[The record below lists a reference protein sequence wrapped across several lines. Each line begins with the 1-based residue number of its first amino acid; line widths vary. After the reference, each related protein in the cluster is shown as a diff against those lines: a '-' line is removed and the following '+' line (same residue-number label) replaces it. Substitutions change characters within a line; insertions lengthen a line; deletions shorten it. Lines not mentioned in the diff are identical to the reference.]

1 MKLTIPRQQNRNRSL
16 AAALEMEAAV
26 LVHAAFWLL
35 LLSMFHWGMGVVPVL
50 LMVLLPAAMV
60 LLARRDVFTNYLV
73 FFTMVLSAL
82 VVLVGYRFFS
92 NGYLQMLNLAGN
104 AVNETAGFRFVP
116 FATTIPAGRET
127 LYVYAAEAVL
137 MLMTSAVAGQAAVRN
152 RMLPVFLMTV
162 VPVAAGLF
170 LFLKPSLLLLL
181 LFLGA
186 LLLFFVHCASGNG
199 GSGFSQTGVLWQAAG
214 SVLAFLALFL
224 LLFYNYSGSASVQK
238 FRSNVA
244 DRIETVRYSPDT
256 EGSGMTDGKLNKA
269 GDLHYDGT
277 LLFDITMEKATPGY
291 FRSFVGSRFE
301 NGTWKPLSTDAMTG
315 KYTGLDRWLAQR
327 NFYPWLQ
334 LGGLYGL
341 EAARNSS
348 SVSPRSI
355 TVENVGLYS
364 DQVYLNYEAVPDDD
378 LLQQGEPTEQGFYS
392 KGWKGLRSYT
402 YTSYAPLYTDY
413 GAEDLTAWAE
423 TLSGTEGFEAYQVP
437 EAMYRS
443 FVHDN
448 YLTIDDAY
456 EDIVFNT
463 GIRSFSNSRYQ
474 DIVHGVRKYLQD
486 NFEYSERVDLPKK
499 GGDALVQFASSTRAG
514 YDAHFATLAALLFR
528 SAGVPSRYM
537 EGYYLS
543 PQEMG
548 EYKSGK
554 PVSLSLSDEYAHA
567 WVEIYEDGIGWVP
580 VEVTPGYFTLEE
592 EATSEKKDS
601 VKKIRKES
609 PRPYYDGTPLQEQPE
624 ETPPEADRQTHGWV
638 YALVGVLALAAL
650 LAGGWFGGRR
660 AVRNRIAKADGPEA
674 TRFGYRFLLWLLDR
688 RKYPV
693 DPEDP
698 YALVGEL
705 GEPFRTYLDAVYR
718 DTYSAKE
725 EQLTPEERKAAAD
738 YVLDVWDNGKKP

>member
-1 MKLTIPRQQNRNRSL
+1 MKLTIPRQQNRDRSL

-26 LVHAAFWLL
+26 LVHVAFWLL

-50 LMVLLPAAMV
+50 LMVLLPLAMV
-60 LLARRDVFTNYLV
+60 LLARRTVFTNYLV

-82 VVLVGYRFFS
+82 VVLVGYKFFS
-92 NGYLQMLNLAGN
+92 NGFLHMLNLAGG

-137 MLMTSAVAGQAAVRN
+137 MLLTSAVVGQAAVHDC
-152 RMLPVFLMTV
+152 MLPVFLMTA

-170 LFLKPSLLLLL
+170 LLLKPSLLLVL

-186 LLLFFVHCASGNG
+186 LLLFFVHCVAGNG
-199 GSGFSQTGVLWQAAG
+199 GSGFSQTGILWQAAG

-238 FRSNVA
+238 LRNNVA
-244 DRIETVRYSPDT
+244 DRIETVRYAPET
-256 EGSGMTDGKLNKA
+256 EGSGMTDGNLNRA
-269 GDLHYDGT
+269 GDLSFDGT
-277 LLFDITMEKATPGY
+277 LLFELSMDKATPGY
-291 FRSFVGSRFE
+291 YRDFVGSRFA
-301 NGTWKPLSTDAMTG
+301 GGIWKPLSADAMTG
-315 KYTGLDRWLAQR
+315 KYMGLDQWLAQR
-327 NFYPWLQ
+327 GFYPWLQ
-334 LGGLYGL
+334 LGRLFSLDDSRTGPS
-341 EAARNSS
+341 RT
-348 SVSPRSI
+348 I

-364 DQVYLNYEAVPDDD
+364 DKVYLNYEAVPTDD
-378 LLQQGEPTEQGFYS
+378 LLKQVKPTEQGFFS
-392 KGWKGLRSYT
+392 KGWKGLRNYT
-402 YTSYAPLYTDY
+402 FTSYAPLCSDY
-413 GAEDLTAWAE
+413 GAEDLTAWTE
-423 TLSGTEGFEAYQVP
+423 SLSGAEGYDAYQVP

-448 YLTIDDAY
+448 YLEIDDAY
-456 EDIVFNT
+456 LDIVSET
-463 GIRSFSNSRYQ
+463 GISRFSNSRYQ

-486 NFEYSERVDLPKK
+486 NFEFSEKVDLPGK
-499 GGDALVQFASSTRAG
+499 GEDSLVQFASSTHAG

-543 PQEMG
+543 GQEMG
-548 EYKSGK
+548 GYKSGK
-554 PVSLSLSDEYAHA
+554 SVSLSISDEYSHA

-592 EATSEKKDS
+592 EETSETKDT
-601 VKKIRKES
+601 VKKVHKES
-609 PRPYYDGTPLQEQPE
+609 PRPYYDGTPLQEEPE
-624 ETPPEADRQTHGWV
+624 AAPPEAEKETHGWV
-638 YALVGVLALAAL
+638 FALVALLSLVAL

-660 AVRNRIAKADGPEA
+660 AVRDRIAKADGPEA
-674 TRFGYRFLLWLLDR
+674 TRFGYRFLLWLLGR

-693 DPEDP
+693 NKEDP

-705 GEPFRTYLDAVYR
+705 GEPFRSYLDAVYR
-718 DTYSAKE
+718 DAYSAEE

-738 YVLDVWDNGKKP
+738 YVLDIWDNGKKR